1 MNTQLIETLAQI
13 IQTLSQEERALLEQK
28 LQKPDWREVLQ
39 QVKEHRSQINTRRA
53 NKPVDT
59 PAEEIIHQMRE
70 ERTEQLM
77 RAGFPELYSEESK

>member
-53 NKPVDT
+53 NKPLDP
-59 PAEEIIHQMRE
+59 PAEEIVHLVQ
-70 ERTEQLM
+70 
-77 RAGFPELYSEESK
+77 